1 MSLDEKLIN
10 LLEEKKFAEIKKIL
24 STKEPADIKII
35 FDKVP
40 LEDVPFLFRLLPKDE
55 AADTFV
61 EMDPGTQGYLISAF
75 SDFELRQILDFMF
88 MDDTVDLIE
97 EMPAN
102 LVKRILRNT
111 TSKDRQIINEML
123 KYPKDTAGS
132 IMTTEFVSLR
142 SYMSVSEAF
151 QKIRR
156 TGINKETVY
165 TCYITDRNK
174 KLIGITSIKTLLLN
188 DNETLIG
195 DIMDKNYIC
204 VHTLEDKEDVAKKF
218 SKYDFL
224 ALPVVDN
231 ENRLVGIVTFDD
243 AIDVIQ
249 EENTEDFEKMAAMAP
264 SEDSYFKTSAFKH
277 ARKRFGWLLFLM
289 LSATLTQ
296 AIINNY
302 EKAFEAIPLLVGFIP
317 MLTGTGGNCG
327 SQSSTMI
334 IRGIALDEIKPN
346 DAFKAILKESQI
358 ALIVGVLL
366 AVVNG
371 IRVMLI
377 YKDVMIALVLG
388 VTLVLTILLSKL
400 LGCILPLC
408 AKKFKLD
415 PAIMATPLIST
426 VVDSCSVLIYFNVAI
441 RMLGL

>member
-377 YKDVMIALVLG
+377 YKDIMIALVLG

>member
-1 MSLDEKLIN
+1 MSLQEKLIK
-10 LLEEKKFAEIKKIL
+10 LLDEKKFAEIKNIL

-40 LEDVPFLFRLLPKDE
+40 LEDVPFLFRILPKDE

-61 EMDPGTQGYLISAF
+61 EMEPEMQEYLISAF
-75 SDFELRQILDFMF
+75 SDFELKQILDFMF

-102 LVKRILRNT
+102 LVKRILKNT

-132 IMTTEFVSLR
+132 IMTTELVSLR
-142 SYMSVSEAF
+142 SYMTISEAF
-151 QKIRR
+151 EKIRR
-156 TGINKETVY
+156 TGINKETIY
-165 TCYITDRNK
+165 ICYITDRNK
-174 KLIGITSIKTLLLN
+174 KLMGIASVKDLLLN
-188 DNETLIG
+188 DSDTIIG
-195 DIMDKNYIC
+195 DIMDTSYIC
-204 VHTLEDKEDVAKKF
+204 VHTLEDKEEVVKKF

-249 EENTEDFEKMAAMAP
+249 EENTEDFQKMAAMSP
-264 SEDSYFKTSAFKH
+264 NEESYFKTPAFQH

-289 LSATLTQ
+289 LSATITQ
-296 AIINNY
+296 TIITHY
-302 EKAFEAIPLLVGFIP
+302 ENAFAAIPLLVSFIP
-317 MLTGTGGNCG
+317 MITGTGGNCG

-334 IRGIALDEIKPN
+334 IRGIALDEVRPKDIL
-346 DAFKAILKESQI
+346 KAMLKESEI

-366 AVVNG
+366 AIVNAV
-371 IRVMLI
+371 RVMI
-377 YKDVMIALVLG
+377 MYHNAVIALVLG
-388 VTLVLTILLSKL
+388 ITLVLTVLLSKL
-400 LGCILPLC
+400 LGCVLPLC
-408 AKKFKLD
+408 AKKFNLD
-415 PAIMATPLIST
+415 PAIMATPVIST

-441 RMLGL
+441 KILTI